1 MTGES
6 EKIAAALASI
16 DEHGSLDQLAIST
29 SAKAALVD
37 FTLRQNLIAWSKR
50 HGKYELT
57 RLGRRR
63 LAKGAAVA
71 TPPVSAARAAGIAL
85 AAMLVVITGT
95 YTMWPR
101 PNPPLREPSR
111 ASASLGSASGLSRP
125 DQSPA
130 STTASPQDRDAQ
142 TSVRAA
148 VSGAPADPADAG
160 KAAAGLPESVNFA
173 LPAATPPTAT
183 AAVATEPVALDAEP
197 KSEPEPKS
205 TERHHHKRSRRER
218 QDVDRD
224 TANDPSGTRRSR
236 SNSGER
242 FGFFPFGSF
251 SPDRRSA
258 RLWSPF

>member
-16 DEHGSLDQLAIST
+16 DEYGSLDQLAIST

-63 LAKGAAVA
+63 LAKGAVA
-71 TPPVSAARAAGIAL
+71 TPPVSAAHAAGIAL
-85 AAMLVVITGT
+85 AATLVVITGA

-101 PNPPLREPSR
+101 PNPPLASR

-125 DQSPA
+125 DRSPA

-142 TSVRAA
+142 TSVQTAA
-148 VSGAPADPADAG
+148 PGAPADPADAG
-160 KAAAGLPESVNFA
+160 KATAGLPESANFA

-183 AAVATEPVALDAEP
+183 AAVVTEAVAPEAEP
-197 KSEPEPKS
+197 KSEPELKS
-205 TERHHHKRSRRER
+205 AERRHHKRSRRDR
-218 QDVDRD
+218 QDVADRD
-224 TANDPSGTRRSR
+224 AANDPSGTRRSR

-242 FGFFPFGSF
+242 FGFFPFGPF

>member
-16 DEHGSLDQLAIST
+16 DAHGSLDQLAIST

-63 LAKGAAVA
+63 LAKGAVA
-71 TPPVSAARAAGIAL
+71 TPPVSAARATGIAL
-85 AAMLVVITGT
+85 AATLVVITGV

-101 PNPPLREPSR
+101 SNPPLGAASR
-111 ASASLGSASGLSRP
+111 AAASLGSASRLSRP
-125 DQSPA
+125 DQSPV

-142 TSVRAA
+142 TSVQAA
-148 VSGAPADPADAG
+148 VPSAPADAG
-160 KAAAGLPESVNFA
+160 KATAGLSESVNFA
-173 LPAATPPTAT
+173 LPAATPPTA
-183 AAVATEPVALDAEP
+183 AADLATEAAAPEAEP

-205 TERHHHKRSRRER
+205 LERHRHKRSRRER
-218 QDVDRD
+218 QDVADRD

-242 FGFFPFGSF
+242 FGFFPFGPF

-258 RLWSPF
+258 RLSSPF